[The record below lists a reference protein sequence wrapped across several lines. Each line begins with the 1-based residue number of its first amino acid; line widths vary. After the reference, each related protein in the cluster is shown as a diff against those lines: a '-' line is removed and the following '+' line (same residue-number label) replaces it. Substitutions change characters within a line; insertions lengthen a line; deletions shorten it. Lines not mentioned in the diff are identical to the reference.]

1 MSLVSGGCCDNE
13 SERAVAECMHPMV
26 CLAAGKWYNWPEAE
40 PVGSAR
46 YTKKGYIRMALLLR
60 MLVFTRRYRWL
71 LAWALFLVFLA
82 TSLGLVTPSLMGMLI
97 DKIAGFEKLTELGN
111 VPANQ
116 LLAYRDEAWRFL
128 IIICFAIIG
137 IAVVSGLTEYPR
149 EMTLMFVGNR
159 VVYDIRRRVFRHLQ
173 HLSMRYFDS
182 NPHGRLMARVL
193 YDVEAV
199 QGLVSG
205 QLVSIITNLITL
217 IVATIILFFYNSRL
231 AGLAVGVLPLY
242 VINFLIIRT
251 RIRHAA
257 AESREQYSQ
266 IYSTLSESISG
277 IKVVKSFT
285 RESSEVRDFASEVRE
300 AIGFNLRLGHWRVVL
315 GIGANLITRFA
326 NIGILLY
333 GGYMVLFTGEM
344 TMGQLVAF
352 RTYQTQLY
360 APVLMLV
367 TINNQLQTVIAAVE
381 RIFETLDTSPD
392 IEERRDPIK
401 LERIEGR
408 VEVEHLSFSYEPGE
422 LVLEDISFIAEPGTV
437 TALVGPSGSGKT
449 TLVHFIPRF
458 YDPQEGRVLIDGHDI
473 RDVSLSSLRRHIGM
487 VMQEDFL
494 FSGTLRENIKYGR
507 PRATDEEVIQ
517 AAMAANAHDF
527 IMEFPDGYESMV
539 GERGTRLSGGQRQ
552 RISIAR
558 ALLRNPKILI
568 LDEATSALDSE
579 SEALIQDALEHLM
592 KNRTTFTIAHRLSTV
607 MNADT
612 ILVLDEG
619 RIVERGKHAELAT
632 AGGVYEMLCEVQF
645 NQAIEKMKE
654 HEAELRRAKE
664 EAPSAEE
671 EADASDEKK
680 D

>member
-1 MSLVSGGCCDNE
+1 
-13 SERAVAECMHPMV
+13 
-26 CLAAGKWYNWPEAE
+26 
-40 PVGSAR
+40 
-46 YTKKGYIRMALLLR
+46 
-60 MLVFTRRYRWL
+60 
-71 LAWALFLVFLA
+71 
-82 TSLGLVTPSLMGMLI
+82 
-97 DKIAGFEKLTELGN
+97 
-111 VPANQ
+111 
-116 LLAYRDEAWRFL
+116 
-128 IIICFAIIG
+128 
-137 IAVVSGLTEYPR
+137 
-149 EMTLMFVGNR
+149 
-159 VVYDIRRRVFRHLQ
+159 
-173 HLSMRYFDS
+173 
-182 NPHGRLMARVL
+182 
-193 YDVEAV
+193 
-199 QGLVSG
+199 
-205 QLVSIITNLITL
+205 
-217 IVATIILFFYNSRL
+217 
-231 AGLAVGVLPLY
+231 
-242 VINFLIIRT
+242 
-251 RIRHAA
+251 
-257 AESREQYSQ
+257 
-266 IYSTLSESISG
+266 
-277 IKVVKSFT
+277 
-285 RESSEVRDFASEVRE
+285 
-300 AIGFNLRLGHWRVVL
+300 
-315 GIGANLITRFA
+315 
-326 NIGILLY
+326 
-333 GGYMVLFTGEM
+333 MVLFTGEM

-458 YDPQEGRVLIDGHDI
+458 YDPQEGRVIIDGHDI

-664 EAPSAEE
+664 EAPAAEE